1 MKKIVTMLLV
11 LALVIPSLGNHA
23 SAGTATK
30 AKVSGSKVSI
40 NGAEGDLYGFNIS
53 GSNYFRLRDI
63 ARNFSGTSSQFDIS
77 WNPSTSAIEI
87 IRGQAYTPEET
98 EESTYYSRS
107 KEYIATRSA
116 AKVLIDGQPLLITAY
131 NIGDSNVV
139 QLRDLGSQIP
149 FEIEYDNASNQVAL
163 FSKTPDHAYRVKT
176 AFAAKDNK
184 ASSSFPRWKS
194 PVTSYLVHN
203 ADQTTSVIEANQE
216 LTIET
221 YNAQYELV
229 NSHKLALELP
239 LFGGFYSG
247 EKYNYVAY
255 GQENPE
261 QNDAKEVI
269 RIVRYDKSFNRVDS
283 VSVKGGESYTVIPFD
298 AGSGRMAEYGDTL
311 VFHTSRERYLTPDG
325 LNHQSQLTIMVN
337 TSTMQVT
344 NDMGRFQKNH
354 VSHSFDQYVLFDGGT
369 QVLVDHG
376 DAYPRSIVL
385 HKGDGASYNEVDLFT
400 IPGAIGANSTGV
412 SIGGFEMSAGNYLV
426 VMNSIDHSKV
436 TEYTSFEM
444 TGLKTDQRDIILSV
458 LPKNDLNAPA
468 VKHITLAKYVGS
480 DLIASIPKLVKIS
493 DNKLAVLWQE
503 FDKENHP
510 GKLKYV
516 FVDGNGQAAGEI
528 QTLEHFVLSECS
540 PIVKGDQIVWYAN
553 HNGYRMFYSIPLQ

>member
-11 LALVIPSLGNHA
+11 LALVIPSLGNLA

-30 AKVSGSKVSI
+30 AKVSESKVSI
-40 NGAEGDLYGFNIS
+40 NGVEGDLYGFNIS

-131 NIGDSNVV
+131 NIGDSNYV

-149 FEIEYDNASNQVAL
+149 FEIEYDNASNQIAL

-184 ASSSFPRWKS
+184 ESSSFPRWKS

-203 ADQTTSVIEANQE
+203 TDQTTSVIEANQE

-385 HKGDGASYNEVDLFT
+385 HKGDGASYNEIDLFT

-412 SIGGFEMSAGNYLV
+412 SIGGFEMSAGNYMV
-426 VMNSIDHSKV
+426 AMNSIDHSKV

-458 LPKNDLNAPA
+458 LPKNDLNAAA

-540 PIVKGDQIVWYAN
+540 PIIKGDQIVWYAN